1 MGTSGRDRY
10 EEPQVTTS
18 SRPWLGKWCSETAG
32 SNPTYRCR
40 GPTALA
46 NEAGLASAR
55 ELAVEAPSSY
65 PTCILKDMSQPS
77 GHRHH
82 AIDYV
87 ELTVTD
93 LEQAKRFYSEA
104 FGWRFNDYGP
114 EYAGIQSPQGASA
127 PEVGGL
133 STGQEVRAGGPLVL
147 LYSTDLDRSVEAVQH
162 AGGQVVNGPYAF
174 PGGRRFHFTD
184 PSGNELG
191 VWAEA

>member
-1 MGTSGRDRY
+1 MSG
-10 EEPQVTTS
+10 
-18 SRPWLGKWCSETAG
+18 
-32 SNPTYRCR
+32 
-40 GPTALA
+40 
-46 NEAGLASAR
+46 
-55 ELAVEAPSSY
+55 
-65 PTCILKDMSQPS
+65 SQ
-77 GHRHH
+77 RHH

-93 LEQAKRFYSEA
+93 LEQAKEFYSQA

-114 EYAGIQSPQGASA
+114 EYAGIQSPVEGA

-133 STGQEVRAGGPLVL
+133 SLKQQARSGGPLVL
-147 LYSTDLDRSVEAVQH
+147 LFSDDLDGSVQAVTE
-162 AGGQVVNGPYAF
+162 AGGSVVDGPYDF